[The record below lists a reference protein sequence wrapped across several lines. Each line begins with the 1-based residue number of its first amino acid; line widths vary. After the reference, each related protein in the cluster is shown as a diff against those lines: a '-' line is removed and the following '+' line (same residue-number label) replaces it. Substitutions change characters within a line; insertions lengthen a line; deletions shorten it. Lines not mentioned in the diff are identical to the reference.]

1 MRIGQLFGILR
12 RRRTALL
19 PVINLFWPGRADVT
33 LRKLL
38 CEKILESLSS
48 VLPITA
54 IVLLLCITITPIA
67 SGTLVL
73 FLFGAVLLV
82 FGMGLFTLGADL
94 AMTPMGEGMGI
105 EMSKAKHPFVPIVI
119 GFFFGVIITL
129 AEPDLQV
136 LAEQVPAIPNM
147 VLTVAVAVGVG
158 AFMMLAIGRIIFK
171 IQLNSLLIFFYSVVF
186 IVAIF
191 TPETFIP
198 VSFDSGGVTTGP
210 ITVPFI
216 MAFGVGLA
224 ALRSDQSSQ
233 EDSFGLVALCSIGP
247 IISVLIL
254 GIFYRPDSAAYTM
267 TAIKEIATTKD
278 AALEFA
284 NAFPVYFEEIAI
296 AVLPIAAMFFLLQL
310 VTRRYK
316 KRQMLKITGGIIYT
330 YVGLVIFLTG
340 VNVGFMPTGQ
350 LLGASIGASEQSF
363 LLIPIGMLMGYFIVA
378 AEPAVH
384 VLNKQVEEV
393 SNGSITARSMRLGL
407 SVGVAASVGIA
418 MLRILTGISVL
429 WFLVPGYFI
438 SLLLSFC
445 VPKIY
450 TGIAFDSGGVASG
463 PMTATFLLPFAM
475 GACDAVGGNILTDAF
490 GVVAMV
496 AMTPLITIQILGLSS
511 ELRKRA
517 LAKYYKDQF
526 ENLEDV
532 VVYFD

>member
-1 MRIGQLFGILR
+1 MHMK
-12 RRRTALL
+12 
-19 PVINLFWPGRADVT
+19 
-33 LRKLL
+33 KLL
-38 CEKILESLSS
+38 FEKIMESLSS

-54 IVLLLCITITPIA
+54 IVLFLSITITPIS

-105 EMSKAKHPFVPIVI
+105 EMSKSKKARYPILI
-119 GFFFGVIITL
+119 GFLFGIIITL

-147 VLTVAVAVGVG
+147 VLTLAVAVGVG
-158 AFMMLAIGRIIFK
+158 IFMMIAIGRIIFK
-171 IQLNSLLIFFYSVVF
+171 IPLNRLLIVFYAIIF
-186 IVAIF
+186 IVTFFA
-191 TPETFIP
+191 PNTFIP

-216 MAFGVGLA
+216 MALGVGLA
-224 ALRSDQSSQ
+224 ALRSDKNSQ
-233 EDSFGLVALCSIGP
+233 EDSFGLVSLCSIGP
-247 IISVLIL
+247 VLSVLIL
-254 GIFYRPDSAAYTM
+254 GIFYKPESAVYEM
-267 TAIKEIATTKD
+267 TPIAEITTTKL

-284 NAFPVYFEEIAI
+284 HAFPEYFKEVAV
-296 AVLPIAAMFFLLQL
+296 AVLPIAAMFVLLQL

-316 KRQMLKITGGIIYT
+316 KRQVLKIAGGLIYT
-330 YVGLVIFLTG
+330 YIGLVVFLTG
-340 VNVGFMPTGQ
+340 VNIGFMPTGQ
-350 LLGASIGASEQSF
+350 FLGASIGESSQSF

-393 SNGSITARSMRLGL
+393 SNGSITARSMRIGL
-407 SVGVAASVGIA
+407 SVGVAVSVGIA
-418 MLRILTGISVL
+418 MLRILTGISIL
-429 WFLVPGYFI
+429 WFLIPGYFL
-438 SLLLSFC
+438 SLFLSFY

-475 GACDAVGGNILTDAF
+475 GACNAVGGDILTDAF
-490 GVVAMV
+490 GIVAMV
-496 AMTPLITIQILGLSS
+496 AMTPLITIQTLGLAS
-511 ELRKRA
+511 ELKKRA
-517 LAKYYKDQF
+517 LAKYYEDQF
-526 ENLEDV
+526 EQMEDTV
-532 VVYFD
+532 LYFDE

>member
-1 MRIGQLFGILR
+1 M
-12 RRRTALL
+12 
-19 PVINLFWPGRADVT
+19 
-33 LRKLL
+33 RKLL
-38 CEKILESLSS
+38 REKILESLSS

-54 IVLLLCITITPIA
+54 IVLLLSITLTPIS

-73 FLFGAVLLV
+73 FLFGSILLV
-82 FGMGLFTLGADL
+82 FGMGLFTLGADM

-105 EMSKAKHPFVPIVI
+105 EMSKSRHPVIPIII
-119 GFFFGVIITL
+119 GLFFGMIITL

-136 LAEQVPAIPNM
+136 LAEQVSAIPNM
-147 VLTVAVAVGVG
+147 VLMLAVAVGVG
-158 AFMMLAIGRIIFK
+158 LFMMVAIARIFYKIPLNNLLIIFY
-171 IQLNSLLIFFYSVVF
+171 LVVF
-186 IVAIF
+186 AVTYLA
-191 TPETFIP
+191 PETFIP

-216 MAFGVGLA
+216 MALGVGLA
-224 ALRSDQSSQ
+224 ALRSDKSSQ

-247 IISVLIL
+247 ILSVLIL
-254 GIFYRPDSAAYTM
+254 GIFYKPDSAVYTM
-267 TAIKEIATTKD
+267 TEIKDITTTRA

-284 NAFPVYFEEIAI
+284 EAFPSYFKEVAV
-296 AVLPIAAMFFLLQL
+296 AVLPIAAMFLLLQL

-316 KRQMLKITGGIIYT
+316 RRQMIKIAGGLIYT
-330 YVGLVIFLTG
+330 YIGLVIFLTG
-340 VNVGFMPTGQ
+340 VNVGFMPAGQ
-350 LLGASIGASEQSF
+350 LLGATIGASDQSF

-393 SNGSITARSMRLGL
+393 SNGSITAHSMRVGL

-418 MLRILTGISVL
+418 MLRILTGVSIL
-429 WFLVPGYFI
+429 WFLIPGYLI
-438 SLLLSFC
+438 SLLLSFY
-445 VPKIY
+445 VPKMY

-490 GVVAMV
+490 GIVAMV

-517 LAKYYKDQF
+517 RTKYYEHQF

-532 VVYFD
+532 VVYFE